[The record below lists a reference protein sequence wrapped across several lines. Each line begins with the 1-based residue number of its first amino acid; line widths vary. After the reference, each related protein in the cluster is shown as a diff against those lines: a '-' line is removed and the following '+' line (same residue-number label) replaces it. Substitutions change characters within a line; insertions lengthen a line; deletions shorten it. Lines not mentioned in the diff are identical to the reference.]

1 MDLSVVSEEAWASR
15 ENHRNR
21 SASVFTLPIYVMIV
35 GADSRAVHTAIRQ
48 DDRPRYQ

>member
-1 MDLSVVSEEAWASR
+1 MGIAGEPSEYVGKR
-15 ENHRNR
+15 FHM
-21 SASVFTLPIYVMIV
+21 PIYVMIV